1 MKKIVLILAL
11 AVLSLTGQRLSA
23 QTPYVGGSVTFAYSN
38 YFQFDQHFFGGYEF
52 NDKWAIGGG
61 LGLNVVTHGNGH
73 GIIGGFMAAYVRFTP
88 WHNNLVYTDIK
99 WRTEAL
105 LQDAVGVSGA
115 DIGFCGS
122 LRFRVSNHIDIFTDF
137 VPLGVRY
144 SAGDTYPVIG
154 ILGNGCSLGMHYRF

>member
-52 NDKWAIGGG
+52 NDRWAIGGG

-73 GIIGGFMAAYVRFTP
+73 GIIGGFMAAYVRF
-88 WHNNLVYTDIK
+88 
-99 WRTEAL
+99 
-105 LQDAVGVSGA
+105 
-115 DIGFCGS
+115 
-122 LRFRVSNHIDIFTDF
+122 RFRVSNHIDIFTDF